1 MKTKAA
7 LCLLIAFVSV
17 SAFAASTGQNALHMP
32 QGSDAG
38 TANGDYVSDANAP
51 GLNTSY
57 HYWIEIPAGGV
68 TRVRVDLF
76 DADVGRGGA
85 GEDDAGR
92 DRDRGGGFSTT
103 VTYTLVRP
111 DGTTRAT
118 LTCDAATC
126 TDNGWQSFFNSNTAA
141 DRTAVGHWEL
151 RVDMDGTAANAGSND
166 INALGIRAYD
176 NNGTEGPTGTELNV
190 YADSMVSLGVNPD
203 PGDNSRSY
211 QLYPYV
217 TSGCTCSQN
226 DFDRDTDSGD
236 TGTVVYR
243 SRMNLVNNTTGTTQT
258 FTSGQLSINNAW
270 NHDDLTSFTDDD
282 ESDDYGIWS
291 MVPTINTYGGGPSG
305 NYETTY
311 VGSYLTSGNP
321 TSNPIV
327 NGTAPAAFR
336 LYLPT
341 DAGAAPVKPYMEQFL
356 TQAKTLPGNNPPTI
370 GSESRFTVTIRLV
383 NPTAYPITFSATNLV
398 RTEVPTNAYGLT
410 YGGNA
415 GVSQGTITSAP
426 TVGTTGAI
434 TWNPNSGGSL
444 AAGATAILFYD
455 VRITSPSNGRKIITN
470 TPASGNGTRATFVD
484 ETGNTTQT
492 RSTYTLGGLCELAV
506 TVGGALAT
514 EAVMSKFETDVRG
527 GGTNIEFSTGS
538 EAGTIGF
545 NVYRADGTRVND
557 RLIPASLKASGG
569 KYSLFD
575 RNNVDPSAMYTVE
588 ELTSSGRKHSYGP
601 FNRFEGFD
609 REKAKQEEE
618 RRPRSFASNGF
629 ADADLQSNAK
639 APVAAAMVG
648 VKSTGIVRMAATD
661 LASTLG
667 VDVKDVTKALDKG
680 RLLITDNGS
689 IVSYTSDGTSLY
701 FYAQKPNSIYSN
713 ERVYRIELDKDG
725 AAMTNLSVASAN
737 AAVSSFT
744 ATQDFETDVFHAT
757 VLPLDPES
765 DYWFWAAFLSGDPDI
780 GRQTFNLNVPSV
792 ASASGATLNVRL
804 QGASKDALHRARI
817 TFNGVP
823 LGETTFTSFNP
834 QNASFALPAAL
845 LRDGANEIVVEG
857 VYQPGVFDIFYVDG
871 FAVTYQKYARPD
883 SGQLAMKGS
892 GAVGAGP
899 FTASP
904 MVLDVTNPLRPQVV
918 QGAAFNAG
926 TASFVSPSQKDFYLA
941 QSFVAPSSVRPAY
954 AATLKTRQRAQWL
967 IIAPSSWHSTADQL
981 ASLRQREGL
990 TTYVADLEQIYDEFN
1005 GGNKNPHAIQDFLKY
1020 ARNNWSPSPSYVVLA
1035 GNGTVDYRGING
1047 SPGPLPPIMLS
1058 TLDGIYASDTLF
1070 VDFNGDH
1077 LPDVGIGRIPVS
1089 SASDLATYI
1098 AKVSANQNINVKN
1111 SPMVFSADA
1120 ADSTT
1125 SFTNASKRAET
1136 SLSALQIT
1144 HSYIDEVGFDQARAT
1159 LMNSW
1164 HSGSPL
1170 VSWVG
1175 HGGLDRISNFGMLTS
1190 YDAPTLTSSG
1200 RLPLMVAMTC
1210 TINRF
1215 ENGFLDPLGVS
1226 LTSAN
1231 NAGAL
1236 AVWSASGLSMHHEAS
1251 EIQQSFMRLA
1261 SLTPS
1266 SRIGDLM
1273 VKSLAEHR
1281 NDTASVYLLLGD
1293 PALRV
1298 DLPSE
1303 VKNVGGSHP
1312 GNE

>member
-1 MKTKAA
+1 MKTRAV
-7 LCLLIAFVSV
+7 LCLLIACVGV
-17 SAFAASTGQNALHMP
+17 SAYAGSTGQTNLHMP
-32 QGSDAG
+32 QGNQAG
-38 TANGDYVSDANAP
+38 TANGDYVSDTG
-51 GLNTSY
+51 GLNTVY
-57 HYWIEIPAGGV
+57 RYWIEIPAGLSRITV
-68 TRVRVDLF
+68 EIF

-85 GEDDAGR
+85 AESTAQR
-92 DRDRGGGFSTT
+92 DRDRGGGFSSTA
-103 VTYTLVRP
+103 TYELFKPGVAVAV
-111 DGTTRAT
+111 AT
-118 LTCDAATC
+118 LGPCNSTTCN
-126 TDNGWQSFFNSNTAA
+126 DNAWTTLFNSNAAA
-141 DRTAVGHWEL
+141 DRAAVGHWEL
-151 RVDMDGTAANAGSND
+151 RVTMGGPAGNND
-166 INALGIRAYD
+166 INAFGIRAND
-176 NNGTEGPTGTELNV
+176 GNSGATGTEINV
-190 YADSMVSLGVNPD
+190 YADSMVSLGVNPN
-203 PGDNSRSY
+203 GSQSKTY
-211 QLYPYV
+211 TLFPYV

-226 DFDRDTDSGD
+226 DFDRDTNSGD
-236 TGTVVYR
+236 TGSVTYK
-243 SRMNLVNNTTGTTQT
+243 SRMNLVSGATGTTQT
-258 FTSGQLSINNAW
+258 FPSTTLSPDDTW
-270 NHDDLTSFTDDD
+270 NHDNLTSWVDDD
-282 ESDDYGIWS
+282 EVDDYGIWQ
-291 MVPTINTYGGGPSG
+291 VQPTINTYGGGPSG
-305 NYETTY
+305 NYETYY
-311 VGSYLTSGNP
+311 VGSYLTSGTP
-321 TSNPIV
+321 TGNPIV
-327 NGTAPAAFR
+327 DGSGNPLAFR

-341 DAGAAPVKPYMEQFL
+341 DAGGVPVKPYMEQFL
-356 TQAKTLPGNNPPTI
+356 TVAKTLPGNNPPTI
-370 GSESRFTVTIRLV
+370 GSESRFTVTVRLV
-383 NPTAYPITFSATNLV
+383 NPTPYAITFSATNLV
-398 RTEVPTNAYGLT
+398 RTEVPANAYGLV

-415 GVSQGTITSAP
+415 GVSQGSIVSAP
-426 TVGTTGAI
+426 AVGSTGAI

-484 ETGNTTQT
+484 ETGNATQA
-492 RSTYTLGGLCELAV
+492 RATYTLGGLCELAV
-506 TVGGALAT
+506 TVGGAVT
-514 EAVMSKFETDVRG
+514 EAVMSKFDLDVRG
-527 GGTNIEFSTGS
+527 GGTHIEFTTAS

-557 RLIPASLKASGG
+557 TLIPASLKASGG

-575 RNNVDPSAMYTVE
+575 RNNADPSAMYIVE
-588 ELTSSGRKHSYGP
+588 EVTSSGRRHSYGP

-609 REKAKQEEE
+609 REKARQEEE
-618 RRPRSFASNGF
+618 RRPRAFATHAF

-639 APVAAAMVG
+639 SPAVAAMVG
-648 VKSTGIVRMAATD
+648 VKSTGIVRMSASD

-667 VDVKDVTKALDKG
+667 VDVKDVAKALDKG

-689 IVSYTSDGTSLY
+689 PVSYTSDGTSLY

-725 AAMTNLSVASAN
+725 APMMNLNVVSAN

-804 QGASKDALHRARI
+804 QGASKDALHRAQI

-823 LGETTFTSFNP
+823 LGETTFTSFNA

-883 SGQLAMKGS
+883 GGQLAMKGN

-899 FTASP
+899 FSAAP
-904 MVLDVTNPLRPQVV
+904 MALDVTNPLRPQVV

-941 QSFVAPSSVRPAY
+941 ESFIAPSSVRPAY

-967 IIAPSSWHSTADQL
+967 IIAPSSWHATADQL
-981 ASLRQREGL
+981 ASIRQREGL

-1020 ARNNWSPSPSYVVLA
+1020 TRNNWSPAPSYVVLA

-1047 SPGPLPPIMLS
+1047 SPGAMPPIMLS
-1058 TLDGIYASDTLF
+1058 TLDGIYASDTLY

-1077 LPDVGIGRIPVS
+1077 LPDVSIGRIPVS
-1089 SASDLATYI
+1089 SASDLASYI
-1098 AKVSANQNINVKN
+1098 AKVNANQNISVKN

-1120 ADSTT
+1120 ADGTT

-1144 HSYIDEVGFDQARAT
+1144 QAYIDEVGFDQARAT

-1175 HGGLDRISNFGMLTS
+1175 HGGLDRISSFGVLTS
-1190 YDAPTLTSSG
+1190 YDAPTLTSTG

-1226 LTSAN
+1226 LTRAD

-1266 SRIGDLM
+1266 SRIGDLI

-1281 NDTASVYLLLGD
+1281 SDTASVYLLLGD

-1303 VKNVGGSHP
+1303 VKNVGGSGT